1 MKTFKKYIL
10 PALIVLGVLGID
22 QLTKFI
28 ALTNLNYRE
37 EVVVLE
43 GIFSFFRLNNTG
55 MAFGLMQGG
64 RWLFIIMTLIILGF
78 LVYFYTTLPNHNKVG
93 RVYRFTILI
102 LIGGALGN
110 FVDRLFRPTGVV
122 DMFMIT
128 AFDGIFPWVFNVAD
142 VFVVLPVILMAIL
155 TFFLKEED
163 MKKWK
168 FRKNV

>member
-1 MKTFKKYIL
+1 MKIFKKYIL
-10 PALIVLGVLGID
+10 PTLIILGILGLD

-37 EVVVLE
+37 EVVIIE

-55 MAFGLMQGG
+55 MAFGLMQGQ
-64 RWLFIIMTLIILGF
+64 RWLLVLVTLVIIGF
-78 LVYFYTTLPNHNKVG
+78 LLYFYTTLPAHKKVG
-93 RVYRFTILI
+93 KAYRITILI

-122 DMFMIT
+122 DMLMIT

-142 VFVVLPVILMAIL
+142 IFVVLPVILMAIL

-168 FRKNV
+168 FRKNA